1 MGPDSRDQDQHGQDP
16 HPLGDDAKAGGEPA
30 EPVPAP
36 APLTEQET
44 DETVDA
50 EGDEEGHQGVDL
62 RRLGLQGELDGEQQQ
77 QAGHEAHLRAPQ
89 PAAQIPHQRY
99 GQQTRQQG
107 GQQEGHL
114 DGAGQQ
120 IPYRYP
126 PHKHGGLVRID
137 LAAAHGEQPL
147 AALHHLLGHQG
158 ETGLIGR
165 PGIPQAQTRSQH
177 HQGDQQQPAQGALV
191 EQEAITRHHRAP
203 PGWWPACPGSSRDA
217 GCPDRG
223 CRGR

>member
-36 APLTEQET
+36 TATTEQEA
-44 DETVDA
+44 DEAIDP
-50 EGDEEGHQGVDL
+50 EGDEEGDQRIDL
-62 RRLGLQGELDGEQQQ
+62 RRLGLQGELDRKEQQQ
-77 QAGHEAHLRAPQ
+77 TGHKAHLRAPQ

-107 GQQEGHL
+107 GQQEGNL

-126 PHKHGGLVRID
+126 PHKQGGLVRVD
-137 LAAAHGEQPL
+137 LAAAHGEEPL
-147 AALHHLLGHQG
+147 AALHHLLGDQG
-158 ETGLIGR
+158 EARLVGG
-165 PGIPQAQTRSQH
+165 PGIPQAEARPQH
-177 HQGDQQQPAQGALV
+177 HQGDQQQPAQRLLP
-191 EQEAITRHHRAP
+191 EQITIIYHGEPHSRRRP
-203 PGWWPACPGSSRDA
+203 CPASTLCA